1 MYILIAGGG
10 KVGANL
16 ARVLLGDRKHE
27 VTLIEQRRDRFERLE
42 LEFEHQV
49 ILGDA
54 TELYVL
60 ERAGIA
66 RPPDVVAA
74 LTGDDED
81 NLIICQLAKEK
92 YGVQNVIARVNDPR
106 NQAHFDL
113 LGISPTVSATRGLMA
128 LIEHEVPEHDL
139 VHLLELRKENLEIVE
154 VQIPDGRARGR
165 QAGREAQPA
174 RGLAPDLDHAQRPL
188 RDRGRLDRA
197 PARRPG
203 AGDPAAGQ
211 GGRVAEGSAQ
221 DVMRVAGV
229 LLVLVAARAARRGLR
244 PERFGRAG
252 HS

>member
-10 KVGANL
+10 KVGANF
-16 ARVLLGDRKHE
+16 ARVLLQDGRHE

-42 LEFEHQV
+42 QEFEHQV

-54 TELYVL
+54 TEIFVL

-66 RPPDVVAA
+66 RPPNVVAA

-81 NLIICQLAKEK
+81 NLIISQLAREK
-92 YGVQNVIARVNDPR
+92 YGVPKVIARVNDPR

-154 VQIPDGRARGR
+154 VVIGEDA
-165 QAGREAQPA
+165 
-174 RGLAPDLDHAQRPL
+174 
-188 RDRGRLDRA
+188 
-197 PARRPG
+197 
-203 AGDPAAGQ
+203 PAAGA
-211 GGRVAEGSAQ
+211 RVEKLELPEGSRLISVTRNGLSEIAVGSTELQ
-221 DVMRVAGV
+221 PGDQVLAILQPGKEDELRRV
-229 LLVLVAARAARRGLR
+229 LLKT
-244 PERFGRAG
+244 
-252 HS
+252 